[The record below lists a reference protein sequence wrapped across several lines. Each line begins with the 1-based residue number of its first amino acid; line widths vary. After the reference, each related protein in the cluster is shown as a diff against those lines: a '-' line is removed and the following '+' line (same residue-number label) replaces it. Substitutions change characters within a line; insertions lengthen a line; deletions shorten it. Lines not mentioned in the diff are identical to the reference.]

1 MGWFFSYSYHS
12 WHTSGDGT
20 IPLHH
25 WLRISL
31 GTRMGG
37 EAKHIHLKSSWDSMG
52 QFACH
57 YCECLSRY
65 IAKVSPLCWMPVTLH
80 ISIISV
86 LYKSISSQ
94 YKGSH
99 MYKMLETVES
109 AVFFTVCGSVRK
121 TLTMPFDIVNPLL
134 IYTVGE
140 VLVSGHLFV
149 MKGSLGSWLAKVGFY
164 DECGCILLRP
174 QTVSPQVIINNNN
187 KQRK

>member
-1 MGWFFSYSYHS
+1 MLPQILWRVFCSYLAPYQRRSPPDPCRRSWIGPTLLTLLRADPTARSRNEPSWRPSCDFLRGRFFGKEEVCDLNKMREITVKMGKMGWFSYSYHS

-37 EAKHIHLKSSWDSMG
+37 EAKHIHLKSSWDSMT

-86 LYKSISSQ
+86 LYKLISSQ
-94 YKGSH
+94 Y
-99 MYKMLETVES
+99 
-109 AVFFTVCGSVRK
+109 
-121 TLTMPFDIVNPLL
+121 
-134 IYTVGE
+134 
-140 VLVSGHLFV
+140 
-149 MKGSLGSWLAKVGFY
+149 
-164 DECGCILLRP
+164 
-174 QTVSPQVIINNNN
+174 
-187 KQRK
+187 